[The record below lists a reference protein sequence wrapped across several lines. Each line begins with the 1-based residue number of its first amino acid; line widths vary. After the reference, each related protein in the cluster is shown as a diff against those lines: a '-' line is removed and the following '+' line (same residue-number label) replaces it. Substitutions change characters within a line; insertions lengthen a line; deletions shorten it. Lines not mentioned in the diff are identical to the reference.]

1 LKVERQNILKPLQKV
16 LGLKHLSLQDN
27 FKYKEYWRK
36 AGLKKYYGQIFVD
49 LVKQQNPKNFLE
61 IGVFTGVTA
70 RNVCELLY
78 LINNKDFFYLGI
90 DLFEDFHEAISD
102 EVVPEFLV
110 KKQNFSNPLKSL
122 VYNFLL
128 KEKLNSLGSVSKFLK
143 KFQNNIELKKGNSL
157 NILPKTDLKIFDMIF
172 VDGGHSYETVKFELD
187 IILKSIKDNC
197 LVVFDDYSLQEATG
211 VKKAIDESV
220 RENSFNFKV
229 VANRFACLS
238 KK

>member
-1 LKVERQNILKPLQKV
+1 MRP
-16 LGLKHLSLQDN
+16 LSLQSN

-36 AGLKKYYGQIFVD
+36 AGLKKYFGQIFID

-70 RNVCELLY
+70 RNVCELLSS
-78 LINNKDFFYLGI
+78 INYNDFFYLGI
-90 DLFEDFHEAISD
+90 DLFEDFQEAISN

-128 KEKLNSLGSVSKFLK
+128 KEKLNSLDSVSKFLK
-143 KFQNNIELKKGNSL
+143 KFENNIELKKGNSL
-157 NILPKTDLKIFDMIF
+157 SILPKTDLKIFDMIF
-172 VDGGHSYETVKFELD
+172 VDGGHSYETVKFELE
-187 IILKSIKDNC
+187 IILKNIKNNC
-197 LVVFDDYSLQEATG
+197 LVVCDDYSLHEATG
-211 VKKAIDESV
+211 VRKAIDETV
-220 RENSFNFKV
+220 RENWCNFKV
-229 VANRFACLS
+229 VANRFACLN

>member
-1 LKVERQNILKPLQKV
+1 M
-16 LGLKHLSLQDN
+16 KHLSLQNN

-36 AGLKKYYGQIFVD
+36 AGLKKYFGQIFID

-70 RNVCELLY
+70 RNVCELLSS
-78 LINNKDFFYLGI
+78 INNNDFFYLGI
-90 DLFEDFHEAISD
+90 DLFEDFQEAISN

-128 KEKLNSLGSVSKFLK
+128 KEKLNSLDSVSKFLK
-143 KFQNNIELKKGNSL
+143 KFENNIELKKGNSL
-157 NILPKTDLKIFDMIF
+157 SILPKTDLKIFDMIF
-172 VDGGHSYETVKFELD
+172 VDGGHSYETVKFELE
-187 IILKSIKDNC
+187 IILKNIKNTC
-197 LVVFDDYSLQEATG
+197 LVVCDDYSLQEATG
-211 VKKAIDESV
+211 VRKAIDESV
-220 RENSFNFKV
+220 KENFCNFKV
-229 VANRFACLS
+229 VANRFACLN

>member
-1 LKVERQNILKPLQKV
+1 
-16 LGLKHLSLQDN
+16 LKHLSLQDN

-36 AGLKKYYGQIFVD
+36 AGLKKYFGQIFVD
-49 LVKQQNPKNFLE
+49 LVKKQNPKNFLE

-78 LINNKDFFYLGI
+78 LINNKDFFYFGI
-90 DLFEDFHEAISD
+90 DLFEDFHEAISN
-102 EVVPEFLV
+102 EAVPEFLV

-128 KEKLNSLGSVSKFLK
+128 KEKLNSLDSVSKFLK
-143 KFQNNIELKKGNSL
+143 KFENNIKLKKGNSL
-157 NILPKTDLKIFDMIF
+157 SILPKTDLKIFDMIF
-172 VDGGHSYETVKFELD
+172 VDGGHSYETVKFELE
-187 IILKSIKDNC
+187 IILKNIKKNC
-197 LVVFDDYSLQEATG
+197 LVVCDDYSLQEAMG

-220 RENSFNFKV
+220 KEYSCNFKV
-229 VANRFACLS
+229 VANRFACLI

>member
-16 LGLKHLSLQDN
+16 LGLKRLSLQDN

-49 LVKQQNPKNFLE
+49 LVKQRNPKNFLE

-90 DLFEDFHEAISD
+90 DLFEDFHEAISN
-102 EVVPEFLV
+102 EVIPEFLV
-110 KKQNFSNPLKSL
+110 GKQNFSNPLKSL

-128 KEKLNSLGSVSKFLK
+128 KEKLNSLDSVSKFLK

-157 NILPKTDLKIFDMIF
+157 NILPQTDLKIFDMIF

-187 IILKSIKDNC
+187 IILKNIKDNC
-197 LVVFDDYSLQEATG
+197 LVVCDDYSLQEAKG

>member
-1 LKVERQNILKPLQKV
+1 LKL
-16 LGLKHLSLQDN
+16 LSLQDN

-90 DLFEDFHEAISD
+90 DLFEDFHEAISN

-187 IILKSIKDNC
+187 IILKNIKHNC
-197 LVVFDDYSLQEATG
+197 LVVCDDYSLQEATG

-220 RENSFNFKV
+220 IENSCNFKV

>member
-1 LKVERQNILKPLQKV
+1 LN
-16 LGLKHLSLQDN
+16 LQDN

-90 DLFEDFHEAISD
+90 DLFEDFHEAISN

-187 IILKSIKDNC
+187 IILKNIKHNC
-197 LVVFDDYSLQEATG
+197 LVVCDDYSLQEATG

-220 RENSFNFKV
+220 IENSCNFKV
-229 VANRFACLS
+229 VANRFACLI

>member
-1 LKVERQNILKPLQKV
+1 
-16 LGLKHLSLQDN
+16 LKHLSLQNN

-36 AGLKKYYGQIFVD
+36 AGLKKYFGQIFID

-70 RNVCELLY
+70 RNVCELLSS
-78 LINNKDFFYLGI
+78 INNNDFFYLGI
-90 DLFEDFHEAISD
+90 DLFEDFQEAISN

-128 KEKLNSLGSVSKFLK
+128 KEKLNSLYSVSKFLK
-143 KFQNNIELKKGNSL
+143 KFENNIELKKGNSL
-157 NILPKTDLKIFDMIF
+157 SILPKTDLKIFDMIF
-172 VDGGHSYETVKFELD
+172 VDGGHSYETVKFELE
-187 IILKSIKDNC
+187 IILKNIKNTC
-197 LVVFDDYSLQEATG
+197 LVVCDDYSLQEATG
-211 VKKAIDESV
+211 VRKAIDESV
-220 RENSFNFKV
+220 RENSCNFKV
-229 VANRFACLS
+229 VANRFACLN

>member
-1 LKVERQNILKPLQKV
+1 M
-16 LGLKHLSLQDN
+16 KHLSLQDN

-90 DLFEDFHEAISD
+90 DLFEDFHEAISN

-143 KFQNNIELKKGNSL
+143 KFQKNIELKKGNSL

-187 IILKSIKDNC
+187 IILKNIKHNC
-197 LVVFDDYSLQEATG
+197 LVVCDDYSLQEATG

>member
-1 LKVERQNILKPLQKV
+1 M
-16 LGLKHLSLQDN
+16 KHLSLQNN
-27 FKYKEYWRK
+27 FKYREYWRK
-36 AGLKKYYGQIFVD
+36 AGLKKYFGQIFID

-70 RNVCELLY
+70 RNVCELLSS
-78 LINNKDFFYLGI
+78 INNKDFFYLGI
-90 DLFEDFHEAISD
+90 DLFEDFQEAISN

-128 KEKLNSLGSVSKFLK
+128 KEKLNSLDSVSKFLK
-143 KFQNNIELKKGNSL
+143 KFENNIELKKGNSL
-157 NILPKTDLKIFDMIF
+157 SILPKTDLKIFDMIF
-172 VDGGHSYETVKFELD
+172 VDGGHSYETVKFELE
-187 IILKSIKDNC
+187 IILKNMKTTC
-197 LVVFDDYSLQEATG
+197 LLICDDYSLIEATG

-220 RENSFNFKV
+220 SENSCNFKV
-229 VANRFACLS
+229 VANRFACLT

>member
-1 LKVERQNILKPLQKV
+1 
-16 LGLKHLSLQDN
+16 LKHLSLQNN

-36 AGLKKYYGQIFVD
+36 AGLKKYFGQIFID
-49 LVKQQNPKNFLE
+49 LIKRQNPKNFLE

-70 RNVCELLY
+70 RNVCELLS

-90 DLFEDFHEAISD
+90 DLFEDFQEAISN
-102 EVVPEFLV
+102 EVVPDFLI

-128 KEKLNSLGSVSKFLK
+128 KEKLNSLDSVSKFLK
-143 KFQNNIELKKGNSL
+143 KFRNNIELKKGNSL
-157 NILPKTDLKIFDMIF
+157 TILPKTDLKIFDMIF
-172 VDGGHSYETVKFELD
+172 VDGGHSYQTVKFELN
-187 IILKSIKDNC
+187 IILNSIKDNC
-197 LVVFDDYSLQEATG
+197 LVVCDDYSLQEATG
-211 VKKAIDESV
+211 VKKAIDECV
-220 RENSFNFKV
+220 RENSCNFKV

>member
-1 LKVERQNILKPLQKV
+1 MKL
-16 LGLKHLSLQDN
+16 LSLQDN

-36 AGLKKYYGQIFVD
+36 AGLKKYYVQIFVD

-90 DLFEDFHEAISD
+90 DLFEDFEDVISK

-122 VYNFLL
+122 VYNFLF
-128 KEKLNSLGSVSKFLK
+128 KEKLNSLDSVSKFLK
-143 KFQNNIELKKGNSL
+143 KFENNIELKKGNSL
-157 NILPKTDLKIFDMIF
+157 SILPKTDLKIFDMIF
-172 VDGGHSYETVKFELD
+172 VDGGHSYETVKFELE
-187 IILKSIKDNC
+187 IILKNIKNTC
-197 LVVFDDYSLQEATG
+197 LVVCDDYSLQEATG
-211 VKKAIDESV
+211 VRKAIDESV
-220 RENSFNFKV
+220 RENSCNFKV
-229 VANRFACLS
+229 VANRFACLN

>member
-1 LKVERQNILKPLQKV
+1 M
-16 LGLKHLSLQDN
+16 KHLSLQNN

-36 AGLKKYYGQIFVD
+36 AGLKKYFGQIFID

-70 RNVCELLY
+70 RNVCELLSS
-78 LINNKDFFYLGI
+78 INSNDFFYLGI
-90 DLFEDFHEAISD
+90 DLFEDFEDAISK

-122 VYNFLL
+122 VYNFLF
-128 KEKLNSLGSVSKFLK
+128 KEKLNSLDSVSKFLK
-143 KFQNNIELKKGNSL
+143 KFKNNIELKKGNSL
-157 NILPKTDLKIFDMIF
+157 SILPKTDLKIFDMIF
-172 VDGGHSYETVKFELD
+172 VDGGHSYETVKFELE
-187 IILKSIKDNC
+187 IILKNIKNTC
-197 LVVFDDYSLQEATG
+197 LVVCDDYSLQEATG

-220 RENSFNFKV
+220 IENSCNFKV
-229 VANRFACLS
+229 VANRFACLN

>member
-1 LKVERQNILKPLQKV
+1 
-16 LGLKHLSLQDN
+16 LKHLSLQDN

-110 KKQNFSNPLKSL
+110 KKQNFSNPLKFL

-197 LVVFDDYSLQEATG
+197 LVVCDDYSHQEATG

-220 RENSFNFKV
+220 IENSCNFKV

>member
-1 LKVERQNILKPLQKV
+1 LKR
-16 LGLKHLSLQDN
+16 LSLQNN

-36 AGLKKYYGQIFVD
+36 AGLKKYFGQIFID

-70 RNVCELLY
+70 RNVCELLS

-90 DLFEDFHEAISD
+90 DLFEDFQEAISN
-102 EVVPEFLV
+102 EVVPEFLIN
-110 KKQNFSNPLKSL
+110 KQNFSNPFKSF

-128 KEKLNSLGSVSKFLK
+128 REKLNSLESVSKFLK
-143 KFQNNIELKKGNSL
+143 KFKNNIELKKGNSL
-157 NILPKTDLKIFDMIF
+157 DILNKIDLKIFDMIF
-172 VDGGHSYETVKFELD
+172 VDGGHSYETVKFELGV
-187 IILKSIKDNC
+187 ILKNINDNC
-197 LVVFDDYSLQEATG
+197 LVVCDDYLHSEAVG

-220 RENSFNFKV
+220 REDSCNIKV

>member
-1 LKVERQNILKPLQKV
+1 M
-16 LGLKHLSLQDN
+16 KHLSLQNN

-36 AGLKKYYGQIFVD
+36 AGLKKYFGQIFID

-70 RNVCELLY
+70 RNICELLSS
-78 LINNKDFFYLGI
+78 INNKDFFYLGI
-90 DLFEDFHEAISD
+90 DLFEDFQEAISN

-128 KEKLNSLGSVSKFLK
+128 KEKLNSLHSVSKFLK
-143 KFQNNIELKKGNSL
+143 KFENNIELKKGNSL
-157 NILPKTDLKIFDMIF
+157 SILPKTDLKIFDMIF
-172 VDGGHSYETVKFELD
+172 VDGGHSYETVKFELE
-187 IILKSIKDNC
+187 IILKNIKDNC
-197 LVVFDDYSLQEATG
+197 LVVCDDYSHQEAKG

>member
-1 LKVERQNILKPLQKV
+1 M
-16 LGLKHLSLQDN
+16 KHLSLQGN

-90 DLFEDFHEAISD
+90 DLFEDFHEAISN
-102 EVVPEFLV
+102 EVIPEFLV
-110 KKQNFSNPLKSL
+110 EKQNFSNPLKSL

-143 KFQNNIELKKGNSL
+143 KIKKL
-157 NILPKTDLKIFDMIF
+157 FF
-172 VDGGHSYETVKFELD
+172 
-187 IILKSIKDNC
+187 IIL
-197 LVVFDDYSLQEATG
+197 F
-211 VKKAIDESV
+211 
-220 RENSFNFKV
+220 
-229 VANRFACLS
+229 
-238 KK
+238 

>member
-1 LKVERQNILKPLQKV
+1 M
-16 LGLKHLSLQDN
+16 KHLSLQNN

-36 AGLKKYYGQIFVD
+36 AGLKKYFGQIFID

-70 RNVCELLY
+70 RNVCELLS

-90 DLFEDFHEAISD
+90 DLFEDFQEAISN
-102 EVVPEFLV
+102 EVVPEFLIN
-110 KKQNFSNPLKSL
+110 KQNFSNPFKSF

-128 KEKLNSLGSVSKFLK
+128 REKLNSLESVSKFLK
-143 KFQNNIELKKGNSL
+143 KFKNNIELKKGNSL
-157 NILPKTDLKIFDMIF
+157 DILNKIDLKIFDMIF
-172 VDGGHSYETVKFELD
+172 VDGGHSYETVKFELGV
-187 IILKSIKDNC
+187 ILKNINDNC
-197 LVVFDDYSLQEATG
+197 LVVCDDYLHAEAVG

-220 RENSFNFKV
+220 REDSCNFKV